1 MAARHRR
8 FDKPACGAVLIIA
21 LVCMAAAGVIVL
33 SLLQLAVA
41 QRGAIQLE
49 TWEIQAAWMAESGL
63 DRAAARLAADPKYR
77 GEVWTV
83 PAEVFGGEDSAVVR
97 IEVDSLANEPN
108 RRKVRVQAD
117 FPEQPQ
123 HHARQSREADI
134 RLQRFTFAP
143 KGPQQTSPGQRPG
156 DR

>member
-1 MAARHRR
+1 MAAQYRR
-8 FDKPACGAVLIIA
+8 TDKPAGGAVLIIA

-49 TWEIQAAWMAESGL
+49 AWEIQAAWMAESGL

-77 GEVWTV
+77 GEIWTV
-83 PAEVFGGEDSAVVR
+83 PAEVFGGEDSAMVR
-97 IEVDSLANEPN
+97 IEVDSIANGAN

-117 FPEQPQ
+117 FPAQPQ

-134 RLQRFTFAP
+134 PLER
-143 KGPQQTSPGQRPG
+143 
-156 DR
+156 